1 MLNKNKKTG
10 LIEFVFPILLF
21 LIFTL
26 AALFTIL
33 FAAQIYQKV
42 VDNSSINYSANTA
55 LSYVSEKI
63 RQADVEDGVEVGSF
77 DGCDAL
83 VLHNEI
89 NEADYITYIYYYEG
103 ALYEVM
109 TEESHVKE
117 LSAGTGTAI
126 IEVENFE
133 ISEDR
138 NHLISFRCTD
148 TSGNTSSAM
157 ISVTAE

>member
-10 LIEFVFPILLF
+10 PIEFVFPILLF

-63 RQADVEDGVEVGSF
+63 RQADVEDGVEVG
-77 DGCDAL
+77 
-83 VLHNEI
+83 
-89 NEADYITYIYYYEG
+89 
-103 ALYEVM
+103 
-109 TEESHVKE
+109 
-117 LSAGTGTAI
+117 
-126 IEVENFE
+126 
-133 ISEDR
+133 
-138 NHLISFRCTD
+138 
-148 TSGNTSSAM
+148 
-157 ISVTAE
+157 